1 MDSQNYQSLTDP
13 HLNSY
18 FNNKRIRR
26 HLIKAGLINR
36 HGDILP
42 PVTYEVALV
51 KRAKRK
57 QSREKLSNAVANYVL
72 EEEHRRQAFLRNH
85 FDLAIKRARVQKI
98 RESLHHQ
105 PRVMFNSLV
114 QISRPVA
121 NRRARTPSPIGHKR
135 SLARAKSAGQP
146 AINLKPQSPH
156 RSPKTKHATKD
167 MPCEVTMIYYG
178 PQTVIDSRTNWCQPH
193 GDEIMVMQQHC
204 GGENLVVFKG
214 FKYLEIFTFE
224 SRRHRDYPFAV
235 AIYINGLIDSR
246 ISVCCEYKHKHHVR
260 LGSKHGLFAI
270 YDIKKSEPCRTCR
283 LERRLKGALT
293 VSPTAVNASA
303 YRKSVVPL
311 TQSANE
317 LHSDDLPRAP
327 SPSTDSGKNSPK
339 GKTERCCLKT
349 EPNVVPKRLSS
360 ASLPN
365 KNKNDEF
372 HRKESV
378 SSHSTATMEYKPS
391 TPDQQPI
398 KGKKDDSRKSSRV
411 SSSTSRKSV
420 VDSPVNLTKTEYT
433 RSPLSGEKSNLS
445 LKPSP
450 RIKTTNVEPT
460 LPAKKPYSS
469 QSSSSE
475 DENDNN
481 SFYNTT
487 SEQKLIKK
495 PISRSSMRSS
505 TPDEKRINKN
515 KDLLLNTSSESEHS
529 EEVHVKQERIEE
541 NDDTIS
547 PINSP
552 RIDSFQ
558 NNTAE
563 KKPIGKT
570 NDLSLNSSSE
580 SEHSEEVHVKQE
592 HIDESDNTTSPIN
605 SPRIDSFQNN
615 TAEEKPIG
623 KTNDLSS
630 NSSSESEF
638 FEEPTDEKNYIE
650 KNDSTIS
657 SNDSSMNDFFATAN
671 AKEEPTA
678 KNIAR
683 SSSRSVTSNSTRK
696 SSPTQQPAEE
706 NIEMVSSR
714 ISSATK
720 SINLPVLTDN
730 HTGEELDSSSLSSTI
745 NEKDHQTQED
755 EFHFRHSST
764 SAGVSPKPYGNTAQH
779 LENKSSSS
787 DDDSESIPDPRGRNA
802 DKYPLEIETA
812 KTSVRPYLPMENIVV
827 VWVDAT
833 TDNIDNDTLNSKVQ
847 LRQVA
852 RTIRTFTDSEKCV
865 KWIEEIKDGNIFLIS
880 SGKLGE
886 AIMKEIESYSQIA
899 LIYIY
904 CQQKSNYEYLGD
916 KYKKVKGIYTDLS
929 TICEH
934 LKADAKQWEN
944 DLNTF
949 QTAPLNFMQELSPE
963 QLLFIKNQLFKEYL
977 LEVPYDKDAVS
988 DLVDYC
994 ESLYSEN
1001 PKELELLK
1009 ELKEEYRADNAL
1021 YWYTKDCFLY
1031 HMLNKAIRTK
1041 DITIL
1046 CQMGFFIH
1054 DINQQLE
1061 KIYAITKA
1069 RSSVDVFRGQGMKLE
1084 YFEELKQSQGGLIS
1098 FNGFLS
1104 TSTKYDVAYEFAQ
1117 RSLSNGF
1124 PIAVLF
1130 RMKIDSTNSSY
1141 PFASLE
1147 NHSFDP
1153 SEYEILFSFKAIFH
1167 IEAIEEIEKNFWKVD
1182 IALINQNESDLS
1194 RYIEIESNKFNDFV
1208 GYEKL
1213 GELLIQMN
1221 ELDRARDL
1229 YEMNIPLNSDSKYIY
1244 VYNQL
1249 GSICLSL
1256 KNYKSALL
1264 YYNLAL
1270 QTKSSESLNDYVTIS
1285 NIHNK
1290 IGKILYEQEKF
1301 DEALEKFQNA
1311 LSIQLEHLSSTHPS
1325 LVNTYDLLG
1334 MYYQQDDK
1342 YERALE
1348 YHQKKL
1354 KIQEK
1359 ASQSNQADIA
1369 STHFNIGICLE
1380 NLNRFTEAMDY
1391 VQKSVDSTHFN
1402 DAELHDRQ
1410 KALERIRKELE

>member
-13 HLNSY
+13 HLNAY
-18 FNNKRIRR
+18 FNNARIRR

-57 QSREKLSNAVANYVL
+57 QSREKLSNAIANYVL
-72 EEEHRRQAFLRNH
+72 EEEHRRQAFLRDH

-98 RESLHHQ
+98 RESIHHQ

-114 QISRPVA
+114 QISEPAA
-121 NRRARTPSPIGHKR
+121 NQRARTPSPIHRKR
-135 SLARAKSAGQP
+135 SPVRAKSAGHP

-156 RSPKTKHATKD
+156 RSPKRKDATKD
-167 MPCEVTMIYYG
+167 MPCEVTMLYYG
-178 PQTVIDSRTNWCQPH
+178 PQTATDSRTNWCQPH
-193 GDEIMVMQQHC
+193 GDEILVMQQHC

-214 FKYLEIFTFE
+214 FVKPNQIFTFE

-283 LERRLKGALT
+283 LERRLKGALAI
-293 VSPTAVNASA
+293 SPTAVNASA

-311 TQSANE
+311 TQSTNE

-327 SPSTDSGKNSPK
+327 SPSTDSEKNSTK
-339 GKTERCCLKT
+339 EKTERSPLISL
-349 EPNVVPKRLSS
+349 PNIIPRRLSS
-360 ASLPN
+360 ASLQN
-365 KNKNDEF
+365 KNENDEF
-372 HRKESV
+372 HRKEST
-378 SSHSTATMEYKPS
+378 SSHSTTIVENKPS
-391 TPDQQPI
+391 KPDQQPI
-398 KGKKDDSRKSSRV
+398 YGEKHDSRKSSRV
-411 SSSTSRKSV
+411 SSSTSRKSI
-420 VDSPVNLTKTEYT
+420 VDSPVNVAEREY
-433 RSPLSGEKSNLS
+433 RRPSSSGEKSNHS
-445 LKPSP
+445 LKLSP
-450 RIKTTNVEPT
+450 RIKTTNVKPT
-460 LPAKKPYSS
+460 LPSKKSYSS

-481 SFYNTT
+481 SFYST
-487 SEQKLIKK
+487 SSKQKQIKK
-495 PISRSSMRSS
+495 PISRSSMHSS
-505 TPDEKRINKN
+505 TPDEGG
-515 KDLLLNTSSESEHS
+515 HA
-529 EEVHVKQERIEE
+529 KQERIAE
-541 NDDTIS
+541 NDDPIS

-552 RIDSFQ
+552 KVGSFQ
-558 NNTAE
+558 SNTA
-563 KKPIGKT
+563 KQKPIGET
-570 NDLSLNSSSE
+570 NDLSSSSSSE
-580 SEHSEEVHVKQE
+580 SESSEKPRVKQE
-592 HIDESDNTTSPIN
+592 HKDESDNTTSPIN
-605 SPRIDSFQNN
+605 SPKVGSFQNN
-615 TAEEKPIG
+615 TAKQKPIG

-630 NSSSESEF
+630 SSSSDSEF
-638 FEEPTDEKNYIE
+638 FEEQNGEEKQI
-650 KNDSTIS
+650 DGTIS
-657 SNDSSMNDFFATAN
+657 SDDSSIDRFFKTSGV
-671 AKEEPTA
+671 KQEPTT
-678 KNIAR
+678 KNIVR
-683 SSSRSVTSNSTRK
+683 SSSSSVALDSARK
-696 SSPTQQPAEE
+696 SSPTQQAADE

-720 SINLPVLTDN
+720 SINHPVLTDN
-730 HTGEELDSSSLSSTI
+730 DTGEKRDLSSSSSTV
-745 NEKDHQTQED
+745 NEEDNHQED
-755 EFHFRHSST
+755 DFDFHHSST
-764 SAGVSPKPYGNTAQH
+764 SSSVSSKSHGNTAQH

-787 DDDSESIPDPRGRNA
+787 DEDSESISAPKGRNA
-802 DKYPLEIETA
+802 DKYPLKTETT
-812 KTSVRPYLPMENIVV
+812 KTSVRQYLPMENIVV
-827 VWVDAT
+827 VWLDAT
-833 TDNIDNDTLNSKVQ
+833 TDNIDDDTLNSKVQ
-847 LRQVA
+847 LQQVA
-852 RTIRTFTDSEKCV
+852 RTIRTFIDSEKCI
-865 KWIEEIKDGNIFLIS
+865 KWIEEIKNEKIFLIV
-880 SGKLGE
+880 SGQLGE
-886 AIMKEIESYSQIA
+886 AIMGEIESYSQIA
-899 LIYIY
+899 LTYIY
-904 CQQKSNYEYLGD
+904 CQQKSNYEHLGD
-916 KYKKVKGIYTDLS
+916 EYKKVKGIYTDLS
-929 TICEH
+929 TICQR
-934 LKADAKQWEN
+934 LKVDAKQWEN

-949 QTAPLNFMQELSPE
+949 QTVPLNFMQELSPE

-977 LEVPYDKDAVS
+977 LEIAYDKDAIS
-988 DLVDYC
+988 DFVDYC

-1009 ELKEEYRADNAL
+1009 EFNEKYSSDNAL

-1041 DITIL
+1041 DITVL
-1046 CQMGFFIH
+1046 YQMGVFIH

-1061 KIYAITKA
+1061 KNYAITKA
-1069 RSSVDVFRGQGMKLE
+1069 RSSLEVFRGQGMKLE
-1084 YFEELKQSQGGLIS
+1084 YFEKLKQNQGGLIS

-1130 RMKIDSTNSSY
+1130 QMKIDPTNSSY

-1147 NHSFDP
+1147 NHSVDP

-1167 IEAIEEIEKNFWKVD
+1167 IEAIEKIENNFWKVN
-1182 IALINQNESDLS
+1182 ITLINLNESDLS
-1194 RYIEIESNKFNDFV
+1194 NYIEIESNKFNHFV

-1213 GELLIQMN
+1213 GELLIQMK

-1229 YEMNIPLNSDSKYIY
+1229 YEMNIPRNSDSKYMY

-1256 KNYKSALL
+1256 NDYKSALL
-1264 YYNLAL
+1264 YYNFAL

-1290 IGKILYEQEKF
+1290 IGRILFEQEKF
-1301 DEALEKFQNA
+1301 DEALEKCQDA
-1311 LSIQLEHLSSTHPS
+1311 LSMQLEHLSSTHPS
-1325 LVNTYDLLG
+1325 LVTTYDLLG
-1334 MYYQQDDK
+1334 MFYQQDHK
-1342 YERALE
+1342 YENALE

-1354 KIQEK
+1354 DIQEK
-1359 ASQSNQADIA
+1359 TSKSNQADLA

-1380 NLNRFTEAMDY
+1380 NLSRFTEAMDH

-1402 DAELHDRQ
+1402 DSELHNRQ
-1410 KALERIRKELE
+1410 VALERIRKELE